1 MVVYITLMMFNRC
14 ATTGRD
20 GYSFK
25 ASLIIWQTKE
35 LPIITIMVIYNL
47 NLVLMQLPAAF
58 VCLKRRSGT
67 RLRQGSVC

>member
-47 NLVLMQLPAAF
+47 NLVLM
-58 VCLKRRSGT
+58 
-67 RLRQGSVC
+67 